1 MNRKMP
7 IFDDFC
13 YMKGKT
19 ELHMPMA
26 GDPCTL
32 FCEPEDESKYAKI
45 FRED

>member
-1 MNRKMP
+1 MP